1 MSDFASYAIPAAF
14 AAFVW
19 WSSTGVIF
27 YLDGLPRQTFRW
39 SMAGAT
45 ILLVGALV
53 GLAASSQ
60 ETSVAA
66 AHQSFFCAI
75 VIWAWFEMSFLMG
88 FIIGPRRALDR
99 PPTEGFQRFVNA
111 TEAILYHEIA
121 LVFGAVLVWAL
132 TADAPNL
139 VGAWTFAVLWVMR
152 LSAKLNLFLG
162 VRNLSAE
169 LLPEHLSHLR
179 QYLTQRPMNVLFPI
193 AVSAAGVVTVFLIRE
208 ILSFPPDSFEASGLT
223 LVTTLLGLAIVEH
236 WLMVIPIN
244 GARLWEWSLDERR
257 RDKLAQTADTESP
270 VEAQGAAQ
278 PTLQSR

>member
-27 YLDGLPRQTFRW
+27 YLDGLPRHTFRW

-66 AHQSFFCAI
+66 AYQSFFCAI

-132 TADAPNL
+132 TTDAPNL

-162 VRNLSAE
+162 VPNLSAE

-179 QYLTQRPMNVLFPI
+179 QYLTQRPMNMLFPL
-193 AVSAAGVVTVFLIRE
+193 SLSLSGAAAILLIRE
-208 ILSFPPDSFEASGLT
+208 ILVFPADSFEATGLT
-223 LVTTLLGLAIVEH
+223 LVTTLLALAIIEH
-236 WLMVIPIN
+236 WLMVVPIN
-244 GARLWEWSLDERR
+244 GSRLWEWALHRDRR
-257 RDKLAQTADTESP
+257 
-270 VEAQGAAQ
+270 
-278 PTLQSR
+278 